1 LLKKNDAPSCLKK
14 KSVEPI
20 IIDLRW
26 NNKPTPQA
34 SHGTFSLAWHI
45 ARLTLKKRDTMG
57 C

>member
-1 LLKKNDAPSCLKK
+1 MTPQVVKK
-14 KSVEPI
+14 KKV
-20 IIDLRW
+20 RW

-34 SHGTFSLAWHI
+34 LHGTFSLAWHI